1 MPVLHLFMDMW
12 YIYIKVV
19 HDSSL
24 DEWYFS
30 AVAKSKIESME
41 EEEEDEGLVDDLDIN
56 FTPGGEAM
64 EF

>member
-1 MPVLHLFMDMW
+1 MPVLHFFMDMW
-12 YIYIKVV
+12 YIYIKAM

-41 EEEEDEGLVDDLDIN
+41 VEEDEGLIDDLDLDL
-56 FTPGGEAM
+56 TPSGEAM